1 MVLEIEGKQK
11 ASSKFEKENIYSE
24 IDPLALYLKQIS
36 KYKLLTPKEEQEVA
50 ANIQEIKKQLVL
62 LQTEDF
68 NEDEKAMKMNQIKML
83 EAELK
88 HQKNIMVHANL
99 RLVVSVAKN
108 YQHRGLGLIDLI
120 DEGNIGLLEAVDRF
134 SPEYNC
140 RFSTYGIWWIRQAI
154 IKSLADKGRMI
165 RVPVHML
172 NTINKC
178 FLISKMLT
186 QELGREP
193 TALEISNYT
202 GEKVEKVEEYLKL
215 VQDTTSLDTNV
226 DDGSPTQLGDL
237 LTDEN
242 SEIPIENVFSAM
254 LSETISHVLEDF
266 TERETAIIKM
276 RFGLN
281 GKNPMTLT
289 ETGRMLGIT
298 RERVRQIQ
306 RKMLEKLR
314 EREELVAYNESR

>member
-1 MVLEIEGKQK
+1 MVTEIDENPKM
-11 ASSKFEKENIYSE
+11 SVKFEKENIYNE

-50 ANIQEIKKQLVL
+50 TNIQEIKKQLTE
-62 LQTEDF
+62 LQTEDSV
-68 NEDEKAMKMNQIKML
+68 DENVLNKIEFL
-83 EAELK
+83 EQELK
-88 HQKNIMVHANL
+88 RQKNRMVHANL
-99 RLVVSVAKN
+99 RLVVSVAKT

-178 FLISKMLT
+178 FLIAKMLT

-193 TALEISNYT
+193 TAQEISNYT
-202 GEKVEKVEEYLKL
+202 GEKVEKIEEYLSL

-226 DDGSPTQLGDL
+226 DDGSPTELGDL

-242 SEIPIENVFSAM
+242 SEIPIENVFSTM
-254 LSETISHVLEDF
+254 LSKTISHVLEDF
-266 TERETAIIKM
+266 TDREMAIIKM

-281 GKNPMTLT
+281 GKSPMTLT

-306 RKMLEKLR
+306 RKMLEKLK
-314 EREELVAYNESR
+314 ENEELVAYNEFR